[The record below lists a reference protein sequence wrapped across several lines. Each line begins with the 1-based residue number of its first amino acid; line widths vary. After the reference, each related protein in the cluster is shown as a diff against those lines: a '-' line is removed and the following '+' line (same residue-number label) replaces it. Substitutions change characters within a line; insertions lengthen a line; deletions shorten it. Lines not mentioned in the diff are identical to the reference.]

1 MKKRS
6 ILYINDN
13 YIYYYQNKKI
23 YSKRFPENT
32 LNKGKI
38 ININYFYNK
47 FNDFLNSN
55 NLLSHLFTIKLNIII
70 NPTYSKA
77 EKTILINILEKNNI
91 KVNNII
97 NEINYFDLQNNNY
110 LNINEDYLIL
120 YFKNKKNKNDYLF
133 INKCLIDLIIKFLE
147 SMPKKQLI
155 LYGNNKDIDY
165 YQNILEKALSV
176 KVYIIKNYEENLF
189 NNISNLN
196 N

>member
-110 LNINEDYLIL
+110 LNINEDYPIL